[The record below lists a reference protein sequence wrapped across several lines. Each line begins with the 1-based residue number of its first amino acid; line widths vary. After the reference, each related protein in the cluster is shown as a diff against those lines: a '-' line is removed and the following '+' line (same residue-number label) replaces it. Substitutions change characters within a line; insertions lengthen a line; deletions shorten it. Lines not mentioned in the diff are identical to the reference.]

1 MTPPP
6 GRVTERA
13 PVKVNLSLLVTGRR
27 ADGYHLLDSLVV
39 FGPAYDVLHAEPA
52 EGLSLQI
59 KGPFAG
65 ELAAGED
72 NLVLRAA
79 RGLAACAGIEPR
91 AALVLDKRV
100 PVASGIGGGSADAA
114 AALRLLCGVWG
125 CHPGEAAL
133 AALALSLGADV
144 PVCLRSAPARMTGV
158 GEKLAPLPA
167 LPPCGLLLANPG
179 LAVATADV
187 FRARTAA
194 FSASAAPPAGWP
206 DAAALAASLASL
218 GNDLQPPACA
228 VCPPVTAVLERLA
241 ALPGCLLARMSGSG
255 ATCFALFA
263 DPAAA
268 QAAAGL
274 LPVAWWCA
282 AGPLYEPPSAALLTQ
297 ATGWG
302 VAKR

>member
-1 MTPPP
+1 MTP
-6 GRVTERA
+6 GRVSERA

-39 FGPAYDVLHAEPA
+39 FGPAYDVLQAEPA
-52 EGLSLQI
+52 DGLSLAI
-59 KGPFAG
+59 EGPFAAG
-65 ELAAGED
+65 LGAGED

-79 RGLAACAGIEPR
+79 RALAGWAGVAPR
-91 AALVLDKRV
+91 ARLVLEKRV

-114 AALRLLCGVWG
+114 AALRLLCRLWG
-125 CHPGEAAL
+125 CHPGAAAL

-144 PVCLRSAPARMTGV
+144 PVCLRSEPARMTGV
-158 GEKLAPLPA
+158 GEVLAPLPP
-167 LPPCGLLLANPG
+167 LPRCGLLLANPG

-187 FRARTAA
+187 FRARSAA
-194 FSASAAPPAGWP
+194 FSPPAVLPPRWV
-206 DAAALAASLASL
+206 DAAALAAALAGSA
-218 GNDLQPPACA
+218 NDLQPPACA
-228 VCPPVTAVLERLA
+228 LCPPITSVLQRLA

-255 ATCFALFA
+255 ATCFALFP

-268 QAAAGL
+268 QAAQGSVPA
-274 LPVAWWCA
+274 AWWCA

-297 ATGWG
+297 AAGWG